1 MTRQDLA
8 ERFGLEPD
16 SSRLEEALTHPSFAN
31 ERRDGQHYQRLEFL
45 GDAVLQLCASEA
57 LWRAFPEATEGELTR
72 RRAQLVS
79 GEALAVFA
87 RDNGIP
93 AAMLVGRGAEASGVR
108 DGTNVLADVV
118 EALIAATYLD
128 NGYTAARSVCDRI
141 VASGLDEQR
150 AFRELDPKTLLQEF
164 AQSKGLA
171 TPEYAVTES
180 WGPAHERWFRVEVR
194 LGQHVL
200 GEGVGRSK
208 RAAERDAA
216 ERGRVHPLLT
226 ETSESPGGLPSEPAA
241 GPRQAVNPGREP

>member
-1 MTRQDLA
+1 MPSEQPDTVRKDLA
-8 ERFGLEPD
+8 ERFGLEPQ

-57 LWRAFPEATEGELTR
+57 LWRAFPEASEGELTR

-79 GEALAVFA
+79 GEALARFA
-87 RDNGIP
+87 RENGIP
-93 AAMLVGRGAEASGVR
+93 AAMLVGKGAETSGVR
-108 DGTNVLADVV
+108 EGTNVLADVV

-128 NGYTAARSVCDRI
+128 QGYLAARSVCDRI
-141 VASGLDEQR
+141 VGSGLDEQR
-150 AFRELDPKTLLQEF
+150 AFRELDPKTLLQEL
-164 AQSKGLA
+164 AQGKGLA

-180 WGPAHERWFRVEVR
+180 WGPAHERWFRVQVR
-194 LGQHVL
+194 LSAQVL

-216 ERGRVHPLLT
+216 DHARSHPLLSG
-226 ETSESPGGLPSEPAA
+226 EAEPPPENPSSGES
-241 GPRQAVNPGREP
+241 Q